1 MPSASHETDELLD
14 QLWRTALHE
23 IQDIKPDEENWK
35 IQTLPLARIKKIMKT
50 EEFILQELEKDR
62 LKAEGVDPESDE
74 KPGIKFMIAGEAPVV
89 VSRACELLIRELTC
103 RAWQHTERNRRR
115 TLQRQD
121 IHAAVGESDV
131 YDFLIDIIPR
141 VTTSTSR
148 SVSAQADPEI
158 GLPHN
163 PAAAAAAAAAHGVPQ
178 QMDPSAQ
185 IMMGQALGGGD
196 FLDQHQQFNNYLL
209 QMHQQQQQAAAADT
223 GDQQQVQQQQ
233 QQQPNQ
239 NWADQV

>member
-1 MPSASHETDELLD
+1 MLQTKKIGRFRRYHWHVSKRYASLIVISEPEKAIVLRLSHSTIF
-14 QLWRTALHE
+14 Q
-23 IQDIKPDEENWK
+23 
-35 IQTLPLARIKKIMKT
+35 IMKT

-62 LKAEGVDPESDE
+62 LKAEGIDPDSEE

-131 YDFLIDIIPR
+131 YDFLIDIVPR

-148 SVSAQADPEI
+148 SASAQVGPES
-158 GLPHN
+158 GLHHN
-163 PAAAAAAAAAHGVPQ
+163 HPGSAAAGAHGVSQ
-178 QMDPSAQ
+178 QIDPSTQ
-185 IMMGQALGGGD
+185 IMMGQALGGGSD
-196 FLDQHQQFNNYLL
+196 FLDQQQQFNNYLL
-209 QMHQQQQQAAAADT
+209 QMQQQQAADA
-223 GDQQQVQQQQ
+223 GEQMQLQHH
-233 QQQPNQ
+233 QPNQ
-239 NWADQV
+239 SWADQV